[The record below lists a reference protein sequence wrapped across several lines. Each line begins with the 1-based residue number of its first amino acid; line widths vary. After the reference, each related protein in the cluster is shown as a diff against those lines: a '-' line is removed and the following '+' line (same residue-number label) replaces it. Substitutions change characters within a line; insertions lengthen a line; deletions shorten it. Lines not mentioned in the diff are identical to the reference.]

1 MAPTDIAVTGRGLPG
16 GRAEA
21 KQRDELII
29 GIDQVAQLSPRQW
42 LVVKVVVA
50 FDVLVKLHG
59 CECRYC
65 RSTYRPRVV
74 IPSCAERAAG
84 SAA

>member
-29 GIDQVAQLSPRQW
+29 GIDQVAQLSPWQG
-42 LVVKVVVA
+42 LVAKVAVA
-50 FDVLVKLHG
+50 FDYSLNHKD
-59 CECRYC
+59 
-65 RSTYRPRVV
+65 VV
-74 IPSCAERAAG
+74 NVDIAG
-84 SAA
+84 AHIDP